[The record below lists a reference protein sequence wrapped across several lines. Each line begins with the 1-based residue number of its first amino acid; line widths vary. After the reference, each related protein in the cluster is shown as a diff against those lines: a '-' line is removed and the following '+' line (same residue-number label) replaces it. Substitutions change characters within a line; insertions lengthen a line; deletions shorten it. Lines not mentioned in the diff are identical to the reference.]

1 MDRRTVDSG
10 NLNSGPEL
18 AASATT
24 TQADAS
30 TATGAR
36 DFVRGAGAEF
46 TSTRRFTLPPR
57 PASATRTATK
67 LVTGLVTGL

>member
-10 NLNSGPEL
+10 NLNSGPVL

-24 TQADAS
+24 NQADAS

-36 DFVRGAGAEF
+36 DISPAR
-46 TSTRRFTLPPR
+46 PR
-57 PASATRTATK
+57 APLTPSGNPASVLLFSRQ
-67 LVTGLVTGL
+67 LP